1 MAELNDLLGEE
12 QRIITLDDITGQFS
26 QRTQRQ
32 SYYEPEPDG
41 GTDGLDP
48 SLTDPD
54 GDATND
60 AVWSPDDERHEVS
73 PERAHRTG
81 ERIARVIDT
90 GFNFIASNLIAKDS
104 GKDYKASEKDLDDI
118 AQAWGD
124 IAEDRKWEFSPA
136 WQLVILYAIVYGP
149 LAKEALNDRRVMEIE
164 RRQEQQDEKIKL
176 MQYELDNIRRQNAS
190 QGEATRTDA

>member
-1 MAELNDLLGEE
+1 M
-12 QRIITLDDITGQFS
+12 
-26 QRTQRQ
+26 
-32 SYYEPEPDG
+32 
-41 GTDGLDP
+41 
-48 SLTDPD
+48 
-54 GDATND
+54 
-60 AVWSPDDERHEVS
+60 S

-124 IAEDRKWEFSPA
+124 IAEDRQWEFSPA

>member
-1 MAELNDLLGEE
+1 M
-12 QRIITLDDITGQFS
+12 
-26 QRTQRQ
+26 
-32 SYYEPEPDG
+32 
-41 GTDGLDP
+41 
-48 SLTDPD
+48 
-54 GDATND
+54 
-60 AVWSPDDERHEVS
+60 
-73 PERAHRTG
+73 
-81 ERIARVIDT
+81 IDT